1 MIWLV
6 VIEYVLKYK
15 SNLGS
20 NLISSAFSNLLQRG
34 GADRE
39 RRDGQQK
46 EDCCDQFVRKVD
58 HCVVRGMMRRQN
70 VSSNCLSHGV
80 YLHKVIQLSFSN
92 KLQNLHRFKL
102 YRIMKDR
109 YLNTSDFYMLCY
121 RYRTALKNVSQRKHK
136 IGLLDIIVNMNH
148 HCSTWWWWWCLPVLN
163 LNHSRCQDLLIVLK
177 GSPPEKHV

>member
-1 MIWLV
+1 MATKWISLWSESSNWTMSVCGWISQKQNILCIVCRSFVNNIYFYHINWIEFMIWLV
-6 VIEYVLKYK
+6 FIDYLLNYK
-15 SNLGS
+15 SNLGP

-58 HCVVRGMMRRQN
+58 HCVERGMMRRQN

-80 YLHKVIQLSFSN
+80 YLHKVIQLSFTN

-102 YRIMKDR
+102 YRIMKD
-109 YLNTSDFYMLCY
+109 
-121 RYRTALKNVSQRKHK
+121 
-136 IGLLDIIVNMNH
+136 
-148 HCSTWWWWWCLPVLN
+148 W
-163 LNHSRCQDLLIVLK
+163 
-177 GSPPEKHV
+177 